1 MPNDF
6 TPTTLKEVQLKW
18 DTAFN
23 GNRIDL
29 PLKADPVTAAVV
41 LEKQT
46 ARIDPILV
54 RDYCRGFEV
63 GFLESDSTTIPTAVT
78 SAPAVDCTLPTGD
91 TLSSNQKTYD
101 KNLFLQS
108 TFSVPDADCDN
119 TMKFVDRA
127 SKGLMAAMQ
136 KLSLGLNNTILARLV
151 ANAQTPTY
159 AGDKGTINGNTIE
172 FAAADFA
179 TGDAGADL
187 VGYWNEIAIKEYL
200 SSDYYVVNGTNFQAL
215 NFNAQF
221 RAANDNQR
229 NQALAFGWD
238 NKMYW
243 DLHNLDNVVGSPSSF
258 VIDPNMVFGGFTSSY
273 GMEMEDIKTTNTFTR
288 VFSMPLQYVSMA
300 QNGVNGSNIRTM
312 QFSNGGVLEP
322 VMVDVE
328 YQLTCDPASL
338 DAKRSSI
345 HTWRLTIKGL
355 FDTAVASA
363 GDGTGIL
370 QMVKV

>member
-1 MPNDF
+1 M
-6 TPTTLKEVQLKW
+6 
-18 DTAFN
+18 
-23 GNRIDL
+23 
-29 PLKADPVTAAVV
+29 
-41 LEKQT
+41 EKQT

-136 KLSLGLNNTILARLV
+136 KIALGLNNTILARLV

-200 SSDYYVVNGTNFQAL
+200 SSDYYVINGTNFQAL

-229 NQALAFGWD
+229 NQALAFGWQ
-238 NKMYW
+238 NKMAW

-258 VIDPNMVFGGFTSSY
+258 VIDPNMVFSFRVSVIIVLIAAFGGAATLFGPILGAFIIIPIS
-273 GMEMEDIKTTNTFTR
+273 EIARIF
-288 VFSMPLQYVSMA
+288 F
-300 QNGVNGSNIRTM
+300 
-312 QFSNGGVLEP
+312 GG
-322 VMVDVE
+322 
-328 YQLTCDPASL
+328 AG
-338 DAKRSSI
+338 R
-345 HTWRLTIKGL
+345 G
-355 FDTAVASA
+355 FDTLIF
-363 GDGTGIL
+363 GIL
-370 QMVKV
+370 ILFVALYRPLGIITLFYSKKT